1 MLFVMRQIPIVLCMP
16 SVHAYRTQLKP
27 TLQHYVL
34 PCFDVPA
41 GHERAKACRVTQQYA
56 YVKFAGARGPQSYL
70 YILRR
75 ELLCVQAPYKTQL
88 EPMLQQYVLPCFD
101 APAGHV
107 RAKAC
112 WVTQQYADVKFAD
125 GRGRGA
131 TFMQLFQKTLE
142 RLNDPDLPVSPA
154 SSAKSALSARV
165 SAVSGP
171 FPSFMPEP
179 SLSEA

>member
-1 MLFVMRQIPIVLCMP
+1 M
-16 SVHAYRTQLKP
+16 KP
-27 TLQHYVL
+27 A
-34 PCFDVPA
+34 D
-41 GHERAKACRVTQQYA
+41 
-56 YVKFAGARGPQSYL
+56 ARGPESYL

-75 ELLCVQAPYKTQL
+75 ELLCLQAPYKTQL

-142 RLNDPDLPVSPA
+142 RLNDPDLPVSLAPYA
-154 SSAKSALSARV
+154 RSALSAGS
-165 SAVSGP
+165 SAIFGALP
-171 FPSFMPEP
+171 CFMPEP
-179 SLSEA
+179 SLLEA